1 VSTHEL
7 SRTRRRTHAA
17 LVAAARELVTE
28 GRTPTVEEA
37 AARADVSRTTAYR
50 YFANQAELLVA
61 AHPEVAT
68 TSLLDEDA
76 PDDPVVRLELVLDRY
91 LEGLFGSEDQQRTML
106 RLSLDPTISDE
117 RRAALPL
124 RQGRVIG
131 WVEQALEPLG
141 DTWSAA
147 ERRRLAIAIRA
158 AGGIESLVWLVDVA
172 GYSRDEARAQMR
184 WSAMALL
191 AEALRSGPPGAPPD
205 KVRR

>member
-1 VSTHEL
+1 MSTPAL

-17 LVAAARELVTE
+17 LIAAARELVAE
-28 GRTPTVEEA
+28 GLTPTVEEA

-50 YFANQAELLVA
+50 YFANQADLLVA

-68 TSLLDEDA
+68 TTLLDEDA
-76 PDDPVVRLELVLDRY
+76 PDDPVARLEVVLDRY
-91 LEGLFGSEDQQRTML
+91 LDALFGSEDPQRTML
-106 RLSLDPTISDE
+106 RLSLDPTIGDE

-131 WVEQALEPLG
+131 WVEQALEPLA
-141 DTWSAA
+141 DTWSAG
-147 ERRRLAIAIRA
+147 ERRRFACAVRA

-172 GYSRDEARAQMR
+172 GFSREEARAQMR

-191 AEALRSGPPGAPPD
+191 AEALRSGPPPVAAG
-205 KVRR
+205 

>member
-1 VSTHEL
+1 MSTHEL

-17 LVAAARELVTE
+17 LVAAARELVAE
-28 GRTPTVEEA
+28 GLTPTVEEA
-37 AARADVSRTTAYR
+37 AARAEVSRTTAYR
-50 YFANQAELLVA
+50 YFANQADLLVA

-68 TSLLDEDA
+68 TSLLGEDA

-91 LEGLFGSEDQQRTML
+91 LEALFGSEDQQRTML

-131 WVEQALEPLG
+131 WVEQALEPLAG
-141 DTWSAA
+141 TWSAE
-147 ERRRLAIAIRA
+147 ERRRLACAIRA

-172 GYSRDEARAQMR
+172 GFSREDARAQMR
-184 WSAMALL
+184 WTAMAVL
-191 AEALRSGPPGAPPD
+191 AEALRSGPPRFD
-205 KVRR
+205 H